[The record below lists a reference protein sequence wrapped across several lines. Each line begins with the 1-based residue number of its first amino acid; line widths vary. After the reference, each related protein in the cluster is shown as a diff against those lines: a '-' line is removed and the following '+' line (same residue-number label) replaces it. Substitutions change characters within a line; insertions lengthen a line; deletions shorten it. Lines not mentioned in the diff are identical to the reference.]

1 MRDRIGYG
9 LVMLSVVMKM
19 IWYHGDKKTRSYFEG
34 WYLKCQTKNGRC
46 LALIPA
52 IHVDGDGC
60 KTASIQVITE
70 NQSWWLPFPWDS
82 FHAQKDLFHVQIGSN
97 AFSKHGMELAI
108 HEDGIDLEG
117 KIRFGPF
124 QPLRYSIMGPFHIL
138 PNMECS
144 HGIISMKH
152 SLKGK
157 VTLNGDVFHFDGGI
171 GYVESDRGSS
181 FPSSYLW
188 AQDVWAD
195 GSFMLSIAKIPLGKL
210 RFTGCI
216 SAIHLNGKE
225 FRIATY
231 LGARVKHWSSQSA
244 LIEQGRYSLEVELL
258 NKWEQ
263 PLRAPCTGSMLRTVH
278 ESICSAIRIRLL
290 RGNEV
295 LLDRTTDRAG
305 FEYSKNL

>member
-1 MRDRIGYG
+1 
-9 LVMLSVVMKM
+9 
-19 IWYHGDKKTRSYFEG
+19 
-34 WYLKCQTKNGRC
+34 
-46 LALIPA
+46 
-52 IHVDGDGC
+52 
-60 KTASIQVITE
+60 
-70 NQSWWLPFPWDS
+70 
-82 FHAQKDLFHVQIGSN
+82 
-97 AFSKHGMELAI
+97 MELAI